1 MVKSMTLDMFFDY
14 LGVRLN
20 GPKAEGV
27 TLAINFEFT
36 DTGQQYA
43 VTVENSTLI
52 YAAGKALEKPNATV
66 ALKRST
72 FDAIAARETSFEKEI
87 AAGAIKIHGNAL
99 VLLKLF
105 SLLDNFEP
113 TFNIVTP

>member
-1 MVKSMTLDMFFDY
+1 MFFDY

-27 TLAINFEFT
+27 TLAINFDFT
-36 DTGQQYA
+36 DTGQKYA

-52 YAAGKALEKPNATV
+52 YAAGKVLEKPNATV
-66 ALKRST
+66 VLKRT
-72 FDAIAARETSFEKEI
+72 TLDAIAVRETSFEKRI
-87 AAGAIKIHGNAL
+87 AKRAIKIHGNPL
-99 VLLKLF
+99 SLLKLF